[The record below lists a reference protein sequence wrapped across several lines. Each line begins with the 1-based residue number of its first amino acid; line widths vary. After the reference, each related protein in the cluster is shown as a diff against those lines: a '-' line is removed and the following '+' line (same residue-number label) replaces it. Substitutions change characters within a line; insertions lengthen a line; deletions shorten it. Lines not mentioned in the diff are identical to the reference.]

1 MRNIQSIGSKAKYSI
16 LFIAPQPFFQWRG
29 TPFRVR
35 FDVQALA
42 EIGYHVDLLTL
53 PFGRD
58 LDIPG
63 VSIIRV
69 KNPFRIK
76 YLPIGPS
83 LLKVIFDII
92 LIWNAFS
99 LMSKIRYNF
108 IHCIEDAGLIGV
120 LLKSFYKCRF
130 VYEKHSDPASY
141 RRGWLRNIFMH
152 LYSIADAYVTRN
164 ADVVI
169 TGSSLTKQAIKTA
182 PFQRIHTI
190 FSLPSSLNKTNSQRV
205 QEIRKELKKNN
216 DEILITYVGSFAVY
230 QGIDL
235 MFESIPYTL
244 RDNPLSRFV
253 IIGGTKKEIA
263 KWDEWL
269 IGKSI
274 GDSVIFL
281 GEIDPEQISNYLSAS
296 DILLSPRIAGKNSPI
311 KLLDYL
317 KAGRPIVAT
326 DIHANRILLNESV
339 SVFTDATPQSFSEGI
354 KRLIQDPGLRRKL
367 SLKGKRIVEEN
378 YSYEEFKMRLDVCY
392 SELQRE

>member
-1 MRNIQSIGSKAKYSI
+1 MTKYSI
-16 LFIAPQPFFQWRG
+16 LLIAPQPFFQWRG
-29 TPFRVR
+29 TPIRVR

-42 EIGYHVDLLTL
+42 EIGYQVDLLTL
-53 PFGRD
+53 PLGRD

-63 VSIIRV
+63 VSIIRI
-69 KNPFRIK
+69 KNFLRVNS
-76 YLPIGPS
+76 LPIGPS
-83 LLKVIFDII
+83 ALKAIFDFI
-92 LIWNAFS
+92 LLWKAFF
-99 LMSKIRYNF
+99 LMFKIRYDF

-120 LLKSFYKCRF
+120 LLKRFYKCRF

-141 RRGWLRNIFMH
+141 RRGWFRNIFMH
-152 LYSIADAYVTRN
+152 LYSIAEAYVTRN
-164 ADVVI
+164 ADAVI
-169 TGSSLTKQAIKTA
+169 TGSSLAGQTKKTA
-182 PFQRIHTI
+182 PFQRFHTI
-190 FSLPSSLNKTNSQRV
+190 FSLPSSLNETNTQKV
-205 QEIRKELKKNN
+205 QEIQKELKRNG

-263 KWDEWL
+263 KWNEWL

-326 DIHANRILLNESV
+326 DIHSNRMLLNESV

-354 KRLIQDPGLRRKL
+354 KRLIRDPELRRKL

-392 SELQRE
+392 SELR